1 MSTYLHSVSLFGV
14 LNTGRQLAMEKTS
27 VINTLVLDS
36 DVSTQVQHSERLKPL
51 GTFSKWQKRFMDCKT
66 QRQDSVTY
74 EVNIVVV

>member
-1 MSTYLHSVSLFGV
+1 
-14 LNTGRQLAMEKTS
+14 MEKTS

-74 EVNIVVV
+74 EVNISSITHLPA